1 VPQDINQDSLAK
13 STPTDGESPKVDKPS
28 SSQAEKTTPDSLKPS
43 NPKGPQGSPGVGGAP
58 TAPTHAA
65 PDHGPA
71 GASLVPGPTETPR
84 ASLGLRAA
92 GGSQHGE
99 GSSEP

>member
-1 VPQDINQDSLAK
+1 
-13 STPTDGESPKVDKPS
+13 
-28 SSQAEKTTPDSLKPS
+28 
-43 NPKGPQGSPGVGGAP
+43 
-58 TAPTHAA
+58 
-65 PDHGPA
+65 
-71 GASLVPGPTETPR
+71 LVPGPTETPR